1 MMKLE
6 EAINHCETTALSCA
20 KSNRECALEYVQ
32 LMQWLKE
39 LRVLRQLVEPEYL
52 QEVYGLQKTW
62 GKEWEEHFNRALCY
76 DVTGPFRDRWKK
88 KKYIREGGICQF
100 WDNWAENGT
109 IDYQKLGWAIF
120 HPESIEQKGTNT
132 SIINSQTFTKAM
144 KKVYFGGQF
153 RFMYKDASEELIAE
167 DFRARVLG
175 DYRLMLKRPQCGN
188 VQISNNVQYIGPFY
202 FYEQKDADSIVKT
215 ESDAVSE
222 STDCV
227 FVLSNASAPGTVAE
241 IIHAT
246 MLKKDVYIFYEVNSP
261 DGTVESSVNSDLWYP
276 LTFALINNSQNT
288 HLYPSDSYEDAVTA
302 CIEFVNQNYR

>member
-1 MMKLE
+1 M
-6 EAINHCETTALSCA
+6 T
-20 KSNRECALEYVQ
+20 
-32 LMQWLKE
+32 
-39 LRVLRQLVEPEYL
+39 
-52 QEVYGLQKTW
+52 
-62 GKEWEEHFNRALCY
+62 
-76 DVTGPFRDRWKK
+76 K

-132 SIINSQTFTKAM
+132 SIINEQTFTKAM